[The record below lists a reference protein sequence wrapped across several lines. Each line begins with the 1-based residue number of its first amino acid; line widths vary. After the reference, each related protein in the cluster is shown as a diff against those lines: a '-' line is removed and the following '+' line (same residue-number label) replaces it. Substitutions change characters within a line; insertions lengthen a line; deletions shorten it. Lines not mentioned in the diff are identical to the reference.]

1 MLFFFPTEYL
11 FISKAFCHC
20 VGRKHPIRYTG
31 ISEESFMK
39 CATIAIIG
47 RPSAGK
53 STLLN
58 TICEMKVSI
67 TASTPQTTRN
77 AIRGIYT
84 DPRGQLIF
92 TDTPGYHL
100 SDKTMNKRLQDTA
113 IRSLEECDVVLYII
127 DAKRSAGEEEKAI
140 TDLLAK
146 IKTPIVSCINKS
158 DILTNG
164 EHEEAKAFL
173 AEQLPTSPVI
183 TTSAKLDE
191 GVDDILIELFKLA
204 PEGELLYPADAYTD
218 QPVEFRVSEIIR
230 EKAINL
236 VTEEIPHAIY
246 VTVEEIEYKEET
258 NTIWVRAAIIVERD
272 SQKGIVVGKGGA
284 NIKKIRERSTPEIRD
299 IFPGKKLQLD
309 LRVKAQD
316 KWRNN
321 SIVLDKILR

>member
-1 MLFFFPTEYL
+1 
-11 FISKAFCHC
+11 
-20 VGRKHPIRYTG
+20 
-31 ISEESFMK
+31 MK
-39 CATIAIIG
+39 CATVAIIG

-58 TICEMKVSI
+58 TITEMKVSI
-67 TASTPQTTRN
+67 TAATPQTTRN

-100 SDKTMNKRLQDTA
+100 SDKAMNKRLQETA
-113 IRSLEECDVVLYII
+113 IRTLEDSDVVLYLI
-127 DAKRSAGEEEKAI
+127 DAKRTPGEEELAI
-140 TDLLAK
+140 AHALAK
-146 IKTPIVSCINKS
+146 IKSPVISCINKS
-158 DILTNG
+158 DILTIG

-173 AEQLPTSPVI
+173 AEQLPNSTVV
-183 TTSAKLDE
+183 TASAKLDE
-191 GVDDILIELFKLA
+191 GVDEILIELFKLA
-204 PEGELLYPADAYTD
+204 PEGELLYPPDSYTD

-246 VTVEEIEYKEET
+246 VTVEEIEHNEET
-258 NTIWVRAAIIVERD
+258 NTIWVRAAIIVERET
-272 SQKGIVVGKGGA
+272 QKGIVVGKGGA
-284 NIKKIRERSTPEIRD
+284 NIKKIRTGATPEIRA

-321 SIVLDKILR
+321 AAILDRILR